1 MNNLF
6 SSFALILLLIVAPL
20 AGEYF
25 INAYPLESTLVLGG
39 VFALVCLWALCNAC
53 ADLFG

>member
-1 MNNLF
+1 MNNFF
-6 SSFALILLLIVAPL
+6 SGLALILLLIIAPL

-25 INAYPLESTLVLGG
+25 INAYPLGSTLVLGG
-39 VFALVCLWALCNAC
+39 LFALACLWALCSAC

>member
-1 MNNLF
+1 MNDFF
-6 SSFALILLLIVAPL
+6 SGLALVFLLLVAPL

-25 INAYPLESTLVLGG
+25 ISTYPHGSALVLGG
-39 VFALVCLWALCNAC
+39 VLVLGCLWALCSAC

>member
-1 MNNLF
+1 MNDFF
-6 SSFALILLLIVAPL
+6 SGLALVFLLLVAPL

-25 INAYPLESTLVLGG
+25 ISTYPHGSALVLGG
-39 VFALVCLWALCNAC
+39 VLALACLWALCSAC

>member
-1 MNNLF
+1 MNDFFSGLALF
-6 SSFALILLLIVAPL
+6 FLLFVAPL

-25 INAYPLESTLVLGG
+25 INAYPVGSAVVLGGALVLG
-39 VFALVCLWALCNAC
+39 CLWALCVAC

>member
-1 MNNLF
+1 MNDFFSGLALVFLLF
-6 SSFALILLLIVAPL
+6 VAPL

-25 INAYPLESTLVLGG
+25 INTYPLGSAIVLGG
-39 VFALVCLWALCNAC
+39 VLVLGCLWALCVAC